1 MDKQK
6 FVKFIDK
13 YNLGGT
19 INAVI
24 LGSKDNV
31 LHTRFTTGDKSLLGI
46 LSMKNWDFEDGEFG
60 VYNTDQ
66 LLKLL
71 SVLDNDITMV
81 VAKAGDKAHS
91 LRLSDS
97 VSSVNFMLS
106 DTTVINKP
114 PNPQKL
120 PETFGL
126 KVDVTTQ
133 FIEKFIDGKKALP
146 ETDTFTVITD
156 NNNVKVVIG
165 YSATMNTNR
174 VIIPVNVNDYQ
185 SMNMISFQAGYFKEI
200 LTANKECESAT
211 LEVSEDGI
219 ARINF
224 KIDDYNATY
233 YLVAVQDVD

>member
-19 INAVI
+19 VNAVI
-24 LGSKDNV
+24 LESKDNV
-31 LHTRFTTGDKSLLGI
+31 LRTRFTTGDKSLLGI
-46 LSMKNWDFEDGEFG
+46 LSMKNWNFENGEFG

-91 LRLSDS
+91 FKLTDS
-97 VSSVNFMLS
+97 ASSVNFMLS

-114 PNPQKL
+114 PNPQNL
-120 PETFGL
+120 PQTFGL

-133 FIEKFIDGKKALP
+133 FIQKFISGKSALP

-165 YSATMNTNR
+165 YASINTNR
-174 VIIPVNVNDYQ
+174 VIIPVNVDEYQ
-185 SMNMISFQAGYFKEI
+185 SMNLISFNANYFKDI

-211 LEVSEDGI
+211 LEVSNDGL

-224 KIDDYNATY
+224 KIDDYDATY